1 MVKILQLLNKTEI
14 IKSYEIQD
22 FKHGEDFYY
31 IKVQAKLVN
40 ETTLFIRE
48 YASEEDYNYSYHW
61 QEDNS
66 QLIIRWD
73 NAPHHKQIKTF
84 PHHKHIGEKVL
95 PSYEIG
101 IHEVLTYID
110 IILKN

>member
-1 MVKILQLLNKTEI
+1 MVRTLHLLNEYEI

-22 FKHGEDFYY
+22 YKQGNNFYY
-31 IKVQAKLVN
+31 IKMQAKLVN
-40 ETTLFIRE
+40 NTILFIRE
-48 YASEEDYNYSYHW
+48 YVSEEEYNYSYHW
-61 QEDNS
+61 QAEDA

-84 PHHKHIGEKVL
+84 PHHKHIAGNVL

-101 IHEVLTYID
+101 IREVLAHID
-110 IILKN
+110 ALLKK